1 MAQKE
6 NQTLGARKKIATLI
20 CAVVGEK
27 TTVFVPAAKDQLVGL
42 VKEAIKAK
50 QDFKFPASD
59 LTLYVAKKDGNL
71 DSTEFLSD
79 DEDGDYGKHSQTSIP
94 DEILEKYLKKELKMK
109 TTTDIEQYFFKNGSG
124 PPVKEVIHV
133 LVELPHA
140 STATAIVNA
149 ATMTRMPSMTALM
162 DAKLIADECVSLLD
176 WDVGIVHGIPSIS
189 KFMSSLGGC
198 THNGKIFWRLEDKQV
213 VSILVDGWFRESS
226 PDSINEHANKKSI
239 LMGSPG
245 IGKSIL
251 CV

>member
-1 MAQKE
+1 MVTEDHESCDPSETKVKLDCGVYGEGSVFSVNIKRNQNVEALQKAIAQFVSTKE
-6 NQTLGARKKIATLI
+6 NTIPARLVTLYLARKEGKWLKSDSELKPYLKRGRQEDSDY
-20 CAVVGEK
+20 VVEMIPNWNLDEEEYFGKRFQPGEK
-27 TTVFVPAAKDQLVGL
+27 
-42 VKEAIKAK
+42 
-50 QDFKFPASD
+50 
-59 LTLYVAKKDGNL
+59 
-71 DSTEFLSD
+71 
-79 DEDGDYGKHSQTSIP
+79 
-94 DEILEKYLKKELKMK
+94 EIH
-109 TTTDIEQYFFKNGSG
+109 I
-124 PPVKEVIHV
+124 

-162 DAKLIADECVSLLD
+162 DAKLIANECISLLD